1 MSKINTLRI
10 INLNYNNNSIKIS
23 DEAFHMNGE
32 STLLSLRNGGGKTVL
47 VQMMTAPFVHKRY
60 RDTKDRPFES
70 YFTTNKPTFILV
82 EWILDGGA
90 GYVLT
95 GMMVRKNQEIA
106 EGEVQEEL
114 EIYNFISEYQERC
127 DRDIFNLPVVEK
139 TDTGMKLK
147 SWGNCKKLL
156 EEIKKEQGNKFQLFA
171 MNQSAQ
177 SRMYFERLKEYQIN
191 HKEWESIIKKVN
203 LKESGLSELFSDCRD
218 EKGLVEKW
226 FLDAVESKLNRET
239 NRVKEFQNI
248 VMKYVKQYR
257 ENQTKITRL
266 ATIKEFQEQAG
277 QLKQQGEGYLDATN
291 QRLSYENQIACFRGE
306 LQRMCEEAG
315 ETTQE
320 IRQQIQE
327 LEQELKQIEYEKISY
342 DIYVRED
349 RKQNLA
355 RDRELYVLEK
365 QEIQN
370 EIQDLQREKNQQECA
385 RTLEEKRES
394 LMECKGLES
403 RLKVSRQDEREKEPQ
418 RQQLGSQLFQCYGI
432 KVTEGEA
439 AVAKAQTQIQDLQ
452 QEENEWKQRQEK
464 YQHELTEKST
474 GIGGLREKITSY
486 DGAEDSFKKKYNVV
500 LERNILGEYES
511 GVLEA
516 KEQMQNG
523 ILQDIE
529 NGIRVSLNEKEEC
542 SEAIRKAQRDGEC
555 MREDIRELQLKI
567 HQQESLLSQYE
578 EQLEQRRVV
587 LKYVSMGESDLF
599 RKEKILQ
606 EIGKKLEEI
615 DRVRT
620 SLEME
625 YQQMNQVC
633 NQLQKG
639 RIMELPGRL
648 KEYLI
653 QQEITAIYGM
663 EWLGKNGRSLEE
675 NKELV
680 KKQPFLPYSIILTQK
695 DMEKLMQVEPEIYTT
710 SPIPMLV
717 REEIEEFEK
726 DSESCVFTLEN
737 VHFYMHFQE
746 EMLDEKGRER
756 LVVIQQAEMEKKQSA
771 IQIKKEEYSSY
782 FAKQELIK
790 AQTVTKENRQECM
803 NQLEKA
809 ENKLGE
815 CQKRLEELDSQKR
828 QLEKQVHD
836 LEGDIS
842 EANQRKQMLLMQ
854 IEDFNALV
862 ERYHNYQKDK
872 KKLEQWL
879 EDVDNLKTLLQQ
891 AKEKL
896 EQLQVSFIQAERK
909 LMETKSEL
917 KFRKEKQAV
926 YQQFATDSKGISDL
940 ENGIKNLVVSKEEL
954 MEMEAQYE
962 ALTQGFSQEIQ
973 LLEDQLIKEQR
984 RYQRQSSELE
994 SLLKRYQF
1002 QETEIEKVS
1011 YSRDQLFELE
1021 EQLQK
1026 REQKMSVKIQKIHEL
1041 DTKIQLEESKIQ
1053 DNRNKMLQDCGQREP
1068 VGRETIS
1075 NLDFSKRKGF
1085 VLSQKERLEKEAIYW
1100 QHRIQNFETNL
1111 TSTSEFDQLEMNT
1124 EVALG
1129 QNLGQLSEEE
1139 LDRFK
1144 GTLLRDYRE
1153 SQRQEMEA
1161 RENILN
1167 KLNEMAR
1174 TEAFSE
1180 EFFAKP
1186 LEIMLGLVASAKDLM
1201 KQLEIISESYGSMI
1215 EKLEVDISMIEKEKL
1230 RILDLLTDYVKEI
1243 HENLGKIDRNSTIQ
1257 VRNRAI
1263 KMLKIRM
1270 PEWEENQETYA
1281 LRVQDLLED
1290 VTRRGLE
1297 LLEQNANLEEMTGVY
1312 INTSNLYDTVV
1323 GNGNIAIQLY
1333 KIEEQKE
1340 YPISWSDVAKN
1351 SGGEGFLSAFIVLS
1365 SLLYYMRKDDADIFA
1380 DRNEGK
1386 VLVMDNPFAQTNA
1399 AHLLKPLMDM
1409 AKKTNTQLI
1418 CLSGLGG
1425 DSIYNRFDNIYV
1437 LSLVA
1442 ASLRAGTQYLQGEHL
1457 RGEEQ
1462 ETMVAAHFHVEQQTL
1477 LF

>member
-82 EWILDGGA
+82 EWVLDGGV

-139 TDTGMKLK
+139 TDSGMKLK
-147 SWGNCKKLL
+147 SWGNCKKLF
-156 EEIKKEQGNKFQLFA
+156 EEIKKENGTKFQFFA
-171 MNQSAQ
+171 MNQPAQ

-203 LKESGLSELFSDCRD
+203 LKESGLSELFADCRD

-226 FLDAVESKLNRET
+226 FLDAVESKLNKET

-266 ATIKEFQEQAG
+266 ATIREFQEQAG
-277 QLKQQGEGYLDATN
+277 QLKQHGEGYLDITS
-291 QRLSYENQIACFRGE
+291 QRLSYESQIAAFRNE
-306 LQRMCEEAG
+306 LQKMCEEAG

-320 IRQQIQE
+320 IRRQIEE
-327 LEQELKQIEYEKISY
+327 LEQELKRIEYEKISY

-349 RKQNLA
+349 RKKHCA
-355 RDRELYVLEK
+355 KDRELYVLEK
-365 QEIQN
+365 EEI
-370 EIQDLQREKNQQECA
+370 EKEVQGFQKERNLQECA
-385 RTLEEKRES
+385 RSLEEKRES
-394 LMECKGLES
+394 LAECKALES

-418 RQQLGSQLFQCYGI
+418 RRQLGSQLFMCYGR
-432 KVTEGEA
+432 KVVEGEENLA
-439 AVAKAQTQIQDLQ
+439 QIQKQLQ
-452 QEENEWKQRQEK
+452 ELTQEEESWKQRQEK
-464 YQHELTEKST
+464 YQQNLTDKSA
-474 GIGGLREKITSY
+474 GIGALQEKILSY
-486 DGAEDSFKKKYNVV
+486 DGAEDSFKEKYEVI
-500 LERNILGEYES
+500 LERNILGEYEAD
-511 GVLEA
+511 VLEMEQQRENTLLREVEDA
-516 KEQMQNG
+516 ISRCLNGKEQ
-523 ILQDIE
+523 
-529 NGIRVSLNEKEEC
+529 C
-542 SEAIRKAQRDGEC
+542 SEAIRKAERDGEC
-555 MREDIRELQLKI
+555 AREDQRELQMQIREL
-567 HQQESLLSQYE
+567 ENLLSQYE

-587 LKYVSMGESDLF
+587 LKYVSMGEAEIF
-599 RKEKILQ
+599 QKEKIQ
-606 EIGKKLEEI
+606 KEISKKLEEI
-615 DRVRT
+615 DHART
-620 SLEME
+620 LLELE
-625 YQQMNQVC
+625 YQQMKQVSGK
-633 NQLQKG
+633 LQQG
-639 RIMELPGRL
+639 RIMEIPVKLQ
-648 KEYLI
+648 EYLI

-663 EWLGKNGRSLEE
+663 DWLGKNGRSVKE
-675 NKELV
+675 NQEIV
-680 KKQPFLPYSIILTQK
+680 KKQPFLPYSIILTEK
-695 DMEKLMQVEPEIYTT
+695 DMQKLQQAEPEIYTT

-717 REEIEEFEK
+717 REELEEYGK
-726 DSESCVFTLEN
+726 SQDSSVFALEN
-737 VHFYMHFQE
+737 VRFYMHFQE
-746 EMLDEKGRER
+746 DILDEKGRER
-756 LVVIQQAEMEKKQSA
+756 LVQLQQQEMEKKLHA
-771 IQIKKEEYSSY
+771 IGIKKEEYTSY
-782 FAKQELIK
+782 FSKLELLK
-790 AQTVTKENRQECM
+790 AQTVTKENYQNTKSE
-803 NQLEKA
+803 LEKS
-809 ENKLGE
+809 ENKQRNA
-815 CQKRLEELDSQKR
+815 QKQIEEADSRKR
-828 QLEKQVHD
+828 QLQKQLQNLEVELLENSQKKQLLAIQIGD
-836 LEGDIS
+836 LD
-842 EANQRKQMLLMQ
+842 
-854 IEDFNALV
+854 ALV
-862 ERYHNYQKDK
+862 KRYRSYLQDK
-872 KKLEQWL
+872 KNLEQWQ
-879 EDVDNLKTLLQQ
+879 EDVENLKNQLQQ

-896 EQLQVSFIQAERK
+896 EQLQTTFIQVERK
-909 LMETKSEL
+909 LMEGKSEL
-917 KFRKEKQAV
+917 KDRKEKQAV
-926 YQQFATDSKGISDL
+926 FQQFSDVKIEGDDARTDISAEQLL
-940 ENGIKNLVVSKEEL
+940 EI
-954 MEMEAQYE
+954 EAQYD

-973 LLEDQLIKEQR
+973 LLEEHLIKEQR
-984 RYQRQSSELE
+984 RYQRQSSDLE
-994 SLLKRYQF
+994 SLLKRYGF
-1002 QETEIEKVS
+1002 QETEIEGVS
-1011 YSRDQLFELE
+1011 YSRDRLFELE

-1026 REQKMSVKIQKIHEL
+1026 RERKLSVKIQKIHEL
-1041 DTKIQLEESKIQ
+1041 DTKIQIEESKIQ
-1053 DNRNKMLQDCGQREP
+1053 DNKSKMLQECGKREP
-1068 VGRETIS
+1068 VSRETIS
-1075 NLDFSKRKGF
+1075 NLEFSKRKGM
-1085 VLSQKERLEKEAIYW
+1085 VLSQKDQLEKEEVRLR
-1100 QHRIQNFETNL
+1100 HRIQNFETNL
-1111 TSTSEFDQLEMNT
+1111 TSTSEFDQLTMEEGIGFT
-1124 EVALG
+1124 TSLT
-1129 QNLGQLSEEE
+1129 QLSEEE
-1139 LDRFK
+1139 LDQFK

-1161 RENILN
+1161 RESIVN

-1174 TEAFSE
+1174 TESFQE

-1186 LEIMLGLVASAKDLM
+1186 LEIMLGLVANAKDLM

-1215 EKLEVDISMIEKEKL
+1215 EKLEVDISMIEKEKI
-1230 RILDLLTDYVKEI
+1230 RILDLLTDYVHEI

-1257 VRNRAI
+1257 VRGRAI

-1270 PEWEENQETYA
+1270 PEWEDNQETYA

-1297 LLEQNANLEEMTGVY
+1297 FLEQNANLEEMTGVY

-1462 ETMVAAHFHVEQQTL
+1462 ESMVAARFHVEQQTL